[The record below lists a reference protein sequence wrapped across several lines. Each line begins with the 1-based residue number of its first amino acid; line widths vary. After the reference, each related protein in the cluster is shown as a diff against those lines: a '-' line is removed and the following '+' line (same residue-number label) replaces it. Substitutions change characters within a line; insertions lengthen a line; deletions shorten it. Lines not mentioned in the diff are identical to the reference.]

1 MTKTKKKYIGGRWDS
16 VKDDE
21 IFDELKARKPT
32 FERGNYS
39 MREQTAGFYA
49 ETSAADRK
57 NFIEVI
63 RNIIM
68 AELDKVKN
76 ENIR

>member
-1 MTKTKKKYIGGRWDS
+1 MMKMKKKYTGGRWNS

-39 MREQTAGFYA
+39 MREQTAGFYD
-49 ETSAADRK
+49 ETSATNRK
-57 NFIEVI
+57 NFVEVI
-63 RNIIM
+63 RNMIR
-68 AELDKVKN
+68 AELDRVKN